1 MSDIQS
7 LSMEQPV
14 QVPVVRRRPEKKKL
28 SDAEVMEK
36 LSKYNVTWTVCS
48 GSSHQYKTFEH
59 ISNFDNSFFFFYWKK
74 LFFLKLACKF
84 HWEPNKD

>member
-36 LSKYNVTWTVCS
+36 LSKYNVT
-48 GSSHQYKTFEH
+48 
-59 ISNFDNSFFFFYWKK
+59 
-74 LFFLKLACKF
+74 
-84 HWEPNKD
+84 